1 MQPAVAGILG
11 PQAHGEILGT
21 QAHGQATVV
30 ASPVVHGQATVVAS
44 HVVHVVHEIHG
55 HDCDVARSENKN
67 ACVSSELINTDR
79 QTDRQADRQTGRQ
92 ADRQTDGQA
101 RR

>member
-1 MQPAVAGILG
+1 MHIAEDGAETDARRKMPTGAQAHGQILG

-55 HDCDVARSENKN
+55 SDCDVA
-67 ACVSSELINTDR
+67 CVRLF
-79 QTDRQADRQTGRQ
+79 
-92 ADRQTDGQA
+92 
-101 RR
+101 

>member
-30 ASPVVHGQATVVAS
+30 ASPVVHGQDTVVAS
-44 HVVHVVHEIHG
+44 LVMVRTQWWRVQWFIHG
-55 HDCDVARSENKN
+55 QDPSLNTKRLEIVSERF
-67 ACVSSELINTDR
+67 D
-79 QTDRQADRQTGRQ
+79 
-92 ADRQTDGQA
+92 
-101 RR
+101 

>member
-1 MQPAVAGILG
+1 MSRMTGMTTGAVSAMAGITTGTQAHGQILG

-55 HDCDVARSENKN
+55 SDCDVA
-67 ACVSSELINTDR
+67 CVRL
-79 QTDRQADRQTGRQ
+79 AH
-92 ADRQTDGQA
+92 A
-101 RR
+101 